1 MAAPDLGL
9 HAPLAFY
16 QQAQAAE
23 AKSLSPDELRRMAM
37 KRGRR
42 PSVTS
47 LVLQTNIAGYV
58 RDDAHGIYLLCS

>member
-1 MAAPDLGL
+1 M
-9 HAPLAFY
+9 
-16 QQAQAAE
+16 E

-58 RDDAHGIYLLCS
+58 SDDVHGIYLLCS